1 MGTGTTGLVIFS
13 DVFGGKVGKCRG
25 KKAGFWTHGYRHFG
39 TFSDIFRYSHMRVIA
54 THAVYP
60 RFIKTPALREKS
72 AVYPR
77 RISRKCRLFT
87 LVLPALSRNHQV
99 RQITAPFVS
108 TSVANVQ
115 RSRTR
120 MRCIQRAQ
128 GAFKRWKRPRARQVF
143 HRQFTFTKSKT
154 EVPALSDLVKFK
166 KKYKSADSR
175 VPELLDL

>member
-1 MGTGTTGLVIFS
+1 MFSHEYRHFGTCKKFTSFHMGTGTTGLVIFS

-87 LVLPALSRNHQV
+87 LVLPALSRSWC
-99 RQITAPFVS
+99 RQCTK
-108 TSVANVQ
+108 
-115 RSRTR
+115 

-128 GAFKRWKRPRARQVF
+128 GAFKRWKETTPRATSFSPAIYLHKVQDRGTG
-143 HRQFTFTKSKT
+143 TFGLGKI
-154 EVPALSDLVKFK
+154 
-166 KKYKSADSR
+166 
-175 VPELLDL
+175 

>member
-1 MGTGTTGLVIFS
+1 
-13 DVFGGKVGKCRG
+13 
-25 KKAGFWTHGYRHFG
+25 
-39 TFSDIFRYSHMRVIA
+39 MRVIA

-154 EVPALSDLVKFK
+154 EVPALSDLVRFK

>member
-1 MGTGTTGLVIFS
+1 MFSHEYRHFGTCKKFTSFHMGTGTTGLVIFS

-77 RISRKCRLFT
+77 RISRKCRLFYLGTTGTFPIMVSPMYKDEVHPTGTGRLQT
-87 LVLPALSRNHQV
+87 LERNDPARDKFFTGNLPSQS
-99 RQITAPFVS
+99 P
-108 TSVANVQ
+108 
-115 RSRTR
+115 
-120 MRCIQRAQ
+120 
-128 GAFKRWKRPRARQVF
+128 RPRYRHF
-143 HRQFTFTKSKT
+143 RTW
-154 EVPALSDLVKFK
+154 
-166 KKYKSADSR
+166 
-175 VPELLDL
+175 